1 MNTLGPGPDP
11 HLVQALAILD
21 VLEAALSAAMQSVS
35 AEHPTAVFREGLL
48 PDPTIQQQSA
58 WLVCSAAQTL
68 TAALRD
74 YRLNLLDAYEF

>member
-21 VLEAALSAAMQSVS
+21 VLEAALFAAMQSVS
-35 AEHPTAVFREGLL
+35 AEHPAAILQDGLL
-48 PDPTIQQQSA
+48 ADPTVQQETA

-74 YRLNLLDAYEF
+74 YRLNLLGAFEF